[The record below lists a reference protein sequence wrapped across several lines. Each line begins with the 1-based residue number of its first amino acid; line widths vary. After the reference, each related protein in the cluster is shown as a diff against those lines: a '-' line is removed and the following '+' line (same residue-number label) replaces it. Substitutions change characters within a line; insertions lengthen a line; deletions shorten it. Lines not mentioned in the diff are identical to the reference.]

1 MDYIWYMKY
10 VYPDYNLPLIATNLK
25 YLNLIIKLFLLNHL
39 NFHEILWCFFFKL
52 LLAYPVLPCTYT
64 QIYTMAISYGDLN
77 FYLQHYGTLKHWYTI
92 FSTTLGIH
100 NLRSSLWPS
109 ILIQS
114 PSHCDK
120 FKMSNSKSRLSPFN
134 HICHAKE
141 SRSYRNLFGSDCW
154 IILIILFWNR
164 FITELI
170 VSKFCT
176 NLKNSVRN
184 ILTKR
189 WLDFLSQFSWML

>member
-1 MDYIWYMKY
+1 MKFFD
-10 VYPDYNLPLIATNLK
+10 V
-25 YLNLIIKLFLLNHL
+25 
-39 NFHEILWCFFFKL
+39 FFKL

-134 HICHAKE
+134 HTCHDKE
-141 SRSYRNLFGSDCW
+141 SSSYRNVFGSDCW

-184 ILTKR
+184 ILMT
-189 WLDFLSQFSWML
+189 WLSFSVFMNAVIFCVVSMKTFHIITPMQFLHSEAICYL

>member
-1 MDYIWYMKY
+1 MKFFD
-10 VYPDYNLPLIATNLK
+10 V
-25 YLNLIIKLFLLNHL
+25 
-39 NFHEILWCFFFKL
+39 FFKL

-100 NLRSSLWPS
+100 NLRSS
-109 ILIQS
+109 
-114 PSHCDK
+114 
-120 FKMSNSKSRLSPFN
+120 MSNSKSRLSPFN
-134 HICHAKE
+134 HTCHAKE

-170 VSKFCT
+170 VCKFCT

>member
-1 MDYIWYMKY
+1 MKFFD
-10 VYPDYNLPLIATNLK
+10 V
-25 YLNLIIKLFLLNHL
+25 
-39 NFHEILWCFFFKL
+39 FFKL

-77 FYLQHYGTLKHWYTI
+77 FNLQHYGTLKHWYII

-141 SRSYRNLFGSDCW
+141 SSSYRNLFGSDCW

-170 VSKFCT
+170 VCKFCT

>member
-1 MDYIWYMKY
+1 MKFFD
-10 VYPDYNLPLIATNLK
+10 V
-25 YLNLIIKLFLLNHL
+25 
-39 NFHEILWCFFFKL
+39 FFKL

-77 FYLQHYGTLKHWYTI
+77 FNLQHYGTLKHWYTI

-120 FKMSNSKSRLSPFN
+120 FKKSNSKSRLSPFN
-134 HICHAKE
+134 HTCHDKE
-141 SRSYRNLFGSDCW
+141 SSSYRNLFGSDCW
-154 IILIILFWNR
+154 IILIILFWNC
-164 FITELI
+164 FITELMLC
-170 VSKFCT
+170 KFCT

-184 ILTKR
+184 ILMT
-189 WLDFLSQFSWML
+189 WLSFSVFMNAVIFCVVSMKTFHIITPMQFLHSEAICYL

>member
-1 MDYIWYMKY
+1 MKFFD
-10 VYPDYNLPLIATNLK
+10 V
-25 YLNLIIKLFLLNHL
+25 
-39 NFHEILWCFFFKL
+39 FFKL

-120 FKMSNSKSRLSPFN
+120 FKKSNSKSRLSPFN
-134 HICHAKE
+134 HTCHAKE

-154 IILIILFWNR
+154 IILIILFWNC
-164 FITELI
+164 FITELMLC
-170 VSKFCT
+170 KFCT

-184 ILTKR
+184 ILMT
-189 WLDFLSQFSWML
+189 WLSFSVFMNAVIFCVVSMKTFHIITPMQFLHSEAICYL

>member
-1 MDYIWYMKY
+1 M
-10 VYPDYNLPLIATNLK
+10 
-25 YLNLIIKLFLLNHL
+25 
-39 NFHEILWCFFFKL
+39 FFFKTL
-52 LLAYPVLPCTYT
+52 VGLPSVTLYIYT
-64 QIYTMAISYGDLN
+64 KLYTMAISYGDLN
-77 FYLQHYGTLKHWYTI
+77 FNLQHYGTLKHWYTI

-114 PSHCDK
+114 PSHCYK
-120 FKMSNSKSRLSPFN
+120 FKKSNSKCRLSPFN

-141 SRSYRNLFGSDCW
+141 SSSYRNLFGSDCW

-170 VSKFCT
+170 VCKFCT

>member
-1 MDYIWYMKY
+1 M
-10 VYPDYNLPLIATNLK
+10 
-25 YLNLIIKLFLLNHL
+25 
-39 NFHEILWCFFFKL
+39 FFFKL

-134 HICHAKE
+134 HTCHDKE
-141 SRSYRNLFGSDCW
+141 SSSYRNVFGSDCW

-170 VSKFCT
+170 VCKFCT

-189 WLDFLSQFSWML
+189 WLDFLSFHECCNILCGKYKNISHYNTHAIFTFRSNMLFVRFTLLI

>member
-1 MDYIWYMKY
+1 MKFFD
-10 VYPDYNLPLIATNLK
+10 V
-25 YLNLIIKLFLLNHL
+25 
-39 NFHEILWCFFFKL
+39 FFKL

-134 HICHAKE
+134 HTCHAKE

-176 NLKNSVRN
+176 NLKKFCKEHLDKKMTWLSFSVFMN
-184 ILTKR
+184 AVIFCVVSIKTFHIITPMQ
-189 WLDFLSQFSWML
+189 FLHSEAICYL

>member
-1 MDYIWYMKY
+1 MKFFD
-10 VYPDYNLPLIATNLK
+10 V
-25 YLNLIIKLFLLNHL
+25 
-39 NFHEILWCFFFKL
+39 FFKL

-77 FYLQHYGTLKHWYTI
+77 FNLQHYGTLKHWYTI

-114 PSHCDK
+114 PSLCYN
-120 FKMSNSKSRLSPFN
+120 FKKSNSKCRLSPFN

-141 SRSYRNLFGSDCW
+141 SSSYRNLFGSDCW

-170 VSKFCT
+170 VCKFCT

-184 ILTKR
+184 ILT
-189 WLDFLSQFSWML
+189 WLSFSVFMNAVIFCVVSIKTFHIITPMQFLHSEAICYL